1 MVSIPQALVRSS
13 TNSQL
18 TAHNPG
24 YKCTYPTYFLK
35 DSSYIFSNTYPA
47 RYYSSSQAPHLY
59 FCESSGTARSRRTE
73 LRFSWSESRVMTRR
87 SNRKLHALYMSRRF
101 RVPSPADGPGFL
113 YAFVDSGVSWKLGM
127 TIDYDRRK
135 AEWERQCPCPG
146 RVWLPPMR
154 VLRRRKSGSKAHIE
168 IFLIPGHCVILK
180 DKPAKMNDIRDTFP
194 FGYLGHRDVLMSQRP
209 DIDDVL
215 MSPRP
220 DIETSQC
227 PDVPISTTSRCPDV
241 PTSRTPILGEIILK
255 NLMLSTR
262 RIFRENFNLSR

>member
-1 MVSIPQALVRSS
+1 MA
-13 TNSQL
+13 
-18 TAHNPG
+18 
-24 YKCTYPTYFLK
+24 KCA
-35 DSSYIFSNTYPA
+35 S
-47 RYYSSSQAPHLY
+47 
-59 FCESSGTARSRRTE
+59 
-73 LRFSWSESRVMTRR
+73 
-87 SNRKLHALYMSRRF
+87 RKLHTLYISRRS
-101 RVPSPADGPGFL
+101 RVPSIADGPGFL
-113 YAFVDSGVSWKLGM
+113 YAFVDHGVFWKVGM
-127 TIDYDRRK
+127 SIDYDRRK
-135 AEWERQCPCPG
+135 AEWERQCPCPS

-154 VLRRRKSGSKAHIE
+154 VLRRRKSESLAHLLLELACFDRPRIHCFNCSKAHIE